1 MFRKK
6 NELERYVDDLSS
18 NLLEI
23 FSQARITLNLRSK
36 RCSSGRFLRFRR
48 GPSLWRQARSIGF
61 YKPIVTMTAGTAW
74 SMNCRNIFIVGR
86 LTCSLPRASPFG
98 LPVCV
103 ARVPAAP
110 LCEPRKRSG
119 LAQAPTICQQVKR
132 RLGEKHEH

>member
-18 NLLEI
+18 NLLKI
-23 FSQARITLNLRSK
+23 FSRAKITWNLRSK
-36 RCSSGRFLRFRR
+36 RCSSGRFLRFQR
-48 GPSLWRQARSIGF
+48 GPSLWRLARSIGF
-61 YKPIVTMTAGTAW
+61 YRPIVTMTAGTAW

-86 LTCSLPRASPFG
+86 
-98 LPVCV
+98 VCE
-103 ARVPAAP
+103 
-110 LCEPRKRSG
+110 LRKLSE